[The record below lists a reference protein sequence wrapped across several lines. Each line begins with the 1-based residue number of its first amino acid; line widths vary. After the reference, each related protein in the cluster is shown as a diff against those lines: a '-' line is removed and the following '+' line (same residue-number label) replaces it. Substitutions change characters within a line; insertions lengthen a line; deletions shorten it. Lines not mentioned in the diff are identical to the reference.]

1 MKNYGSDLKDSEIYS
16 VLLHQIDGL
25 RCPLV
30 SGSDAQSR
38 AEQVIVNAKTIS
50 KDIITQA
57 SDITKGNTKL
67 NLALLAQIFNSN
79 PGLTINAEDMSRLS
93 VDMADLNLDDEGD
106 TREER
111 TFRMW
116 INSLGIEEMYI
127 NDLFAGLQ
135 NGVELLKIMDKVQPG
150 VVNWGAVSKKQTRFA
165 VIENCNRA
173 VEVAKEM
180 KLVLVNIGGVDIC
193 DKNQKLILAITWQL
207 MRKYTCKML
216 EALSDTGVR
225 VEEVQ
230 VVEWANQK
238 VTKSGKVSRMKSMKD
253 RSLSNG
259 LFLLDLCSAV
269 SPCVDWDLITPGVT
283 PEDKLSNAR
292 YAISVARK
300 IGACVFL
307 TPEDIV
313 EVKSKML
320 FTFVASLWAAD
331 LSKPLQGVSSSPFK
345 DIRSSSKAAAEA
357 PKKKTVAEATKTSK
371 KQFSSSSSTVSPA
384 AKPPAPAPKSVPKP
398 APKPV
403 PKPLLT
409 TAARETLEK
418 KLPVGAT
425 ASTPEFSSPKKALPK
440 APVQIYESSA
450 VKSNIGD
457 KKRFSS
463 INGSGEKGGLYGSSS
478 NHASDEVDVEEDEWD
493 D

>member
-1 MKNYGSDLKDSEIYS
+1 MNNYGSDLKDSEIYS

-30 SGSDAQSR
+30 CGSDAHSR

-50 KDIITQA
+50 KDVITQA

-116 INSLGIEEMYI
+116 INSLGIGEMYI

-135 NGVELLKIMDKVQPG
+135 NGVELLKIMDKLQPG

-165 VIENCNRA
+165 VLENCNRA
-173 VEVAKEM
+173 VEVAKKM

-207 MRKYTCKML
+207 MRKHTCNML
-216 EALSDTGVR
+216 EALSNTGVR
-225 VEEVQ
+225 VEEAQ

-238 VTKSGKVSRMKSMKD
+238 VTKSGKVSCMVSMKD

-259 LFLLDLCSAV
+259 LFLLDLCSAI

-331 LSKPLQGVSSSPFK
+331 LSKPLQDVSNSPFK
-345 DIRSSSKAAAEA
+345 DIRSSSKAAAEV
-357 PKKKTVAEATKTSK
+357 PKKEIVAETTKTSK
-371 KQFSSSSSTVSPA
+371 KQYSSSSSTVSPVT
-384 AKPPAPAPKSVPKP
+384 KPPAPAPKSVAKP
-398 APKPV
+398 VPKPV

-409 TAARETLEK
+409 TAARETLEQ
-418 KLPVGAT
+418 KLPVGTT
-425 ASTPEFSSPKKALPK
+425 ASTPEFLSLRKALPK